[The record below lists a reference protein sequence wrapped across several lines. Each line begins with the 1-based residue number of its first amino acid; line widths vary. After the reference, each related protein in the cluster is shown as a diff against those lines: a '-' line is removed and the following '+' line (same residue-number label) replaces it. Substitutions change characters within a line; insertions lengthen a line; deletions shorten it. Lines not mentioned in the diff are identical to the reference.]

1 MPTYDIPKLAR
12 NKYNVVKDNS
22 ANNVVTTSQLMT
34 SFGAGNSSG
43 GGIGITHNTFQTQ
56 AQVESAIE
64 KASYNDKIS
73 TYTYLQT
80 YYVASADLKTIN
92 GYSLIGEGDIEVTGG
107 GTVDLSAYATKSYVA
122 DYVATYAPEP
132 DLSAYVS
139 KVELDN
145 ASYMNAY
152 VLPQNDYDNLSTA
165 DKNKNTIYLISDQT
179 AYEYNELVTVQEMND
194 TINSYGFLTSANF
207 EYDSYTGTLTMRI

>member
-1 MPTYDIPKLAR
+1 MPTTNIPKLAR
-12 NKYNVVKDNS
+12 NKYNYVKGVDGKNY
-22 ANNVVTTSQLMT
+22 VTQSQLMM
-34 SFGAGNSSG
+34 SSG
-43 GGIGITHNTFQTQ
+43 GGGNGSGNNPTGSVVSTINQTIDSRGL
-56 AQVESAIE
+56 V
-64 KASYNDKIS
+64 SYNE
-73 TYTYLQT
+73 
-80 YYVASADLKTIN
+80 LKTIN
-92 GYSLIGEGDIEVTGG
+92 GYSLVGEGDIEVTGS
-107 GTVDLSAYATKSYVA
+107 GTVDLSAYATKTYVA
-122 DYVATYAPEP
+122 DYVNTYAPTP

-139 KVELDN
+139 KVELDD

-194 TINSYGFLTSANF
+194 TINSYGFLTAANF

>member
-1 MPTYDIPKLAR
+1 MGKYLIPKLSR
-12 NKYNVVKDNS
+12 NKFGYIKGV
-22 ANNVVTTSQLMT
+22 NNNNYITQSQLMM
-34 SFGAGNSSG
+34 SSG
-43 GGIGITHNTFQTQ
+43 GAGGNGSGLSSS
-56 AQVESAIE
+56 QVQQQI
-64 KASYNDKIS
+64 NDTLADKGYVS
-73 TYTYLQT
+73 YTY
-80 YYVASADLKTIN
+80 LKTIN

-107 GTVDLSAYATKSYVA
+107 GTVDLSAYATKTYVA
-122 DYVATYAPEP
+122 DYVNTYSPTP
-132 DLSAYVS
+132 DLSAYVT
-139 KVELDN
+139 KVELDT

-207 EYDSYTGTLTMRI
+207 EYDSNTGTLTMRI

>member
-1 MPTYDIPKLAR
+1 MAKYNIPKISR
-12 NKYNVVKDNS
+12 NKYGVIKNAD
-22 ANNVVTTSQLMT
+22 ANNYITQSQLMM
-34 SFGAGNSSG
+34 SSG
-43 GGIGITHNTFQTQ
+43 GGGGNGSGLSSS
-56 AQVESAIE
+56 QVQQQI
-64 KASYNDKIS
+64 NDTLADRGYVS
-73 TYTYLQT
+73 YTY
-80 YYVASADLKTIN
+80 LKTIN
-92 GYSLIGEGDIEVTGG
+92 GYSLVGEGDIEVTGG
-107 GTVDLSAYATKSYVA
+107 GTVDLSAYATKTYVA
-122 DYVATYAPEP
+122 DYVNTYAPEP

-139 KVELDN
+139 KVELDD

-165 DKNKNTIYLISDQT
+165 DKNKNTIYLISNQT